1 MEVKKITDK
10 VDILEVNGQQDCF
23 NDCEKVTWS
32 GNRNSTDNGGSCK
45 KHTSTNCSV
54 TCDW

>member
-23 NDCEKVTWS
+23 NDCEKVTWN